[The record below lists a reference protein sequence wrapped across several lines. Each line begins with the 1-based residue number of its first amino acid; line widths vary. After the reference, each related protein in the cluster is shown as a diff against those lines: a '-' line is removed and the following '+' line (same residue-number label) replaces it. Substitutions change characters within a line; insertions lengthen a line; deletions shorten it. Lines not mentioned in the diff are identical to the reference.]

1 MEARQSFQGY
11 GKVDDPLGQEAH
23 LQKQKQRKSCKKAIL
38 IFVGVVLILGLIV
51 GTITGVVV
59 HEMRKS
65 DSSGDATHNAPASA
79 SAVVKALCGVTQHK
93 ESCVS
98 SLTQVASEAKTADPK
113 KLFAVSL
120 KVVGDSLTKLASK
133 PAEWETGVND
143 SSTKMAFQVCREVFN
158 DAVDRLQDSISS
170 VGGGDDGDDDKL
182 TSSTTISDLKT
193 WLSSSIT
200 DQETCMDALDD
211 IKADSSTVSKVKA
224 AMKESTEF
232 SSNSLAIVTHIL
244 SIFGDFKIPGINRR
258 LLADNQPPPAEG
270 FPEWVKPIDRRLL
283 KGNKVKP
290 DVIVDKTGATP
301 GSVKTIM
308 EAVNRVPEKSKTR
321 FVIYVKAGEYVEKV
335 ELDKTKWNVMMYGD
349 GIGKTNISGSAN
361 FIDGTPTFQTAT
373 LIAAGKGFV
382 AKDMTIKNTAGPEK
396 HQAVAMRSGS
406 DQSVFY
412 RCAFDA
418 FQDTLYAHSNRQFYR
433 ECDIIGTIDF
443 IFGNAASVFQK
454 CRIMPRQPM
463 ANQFNTITA
472 QGKKDPNESTGI
484 SIQKCTITPFDNVTA
499 DTYLG
504 RPWKEYSTTVI
515 MQSIIDGFLKP
526 EGWIAW
532 VTGVLPPA
540 TINYAEYQNRGPG
553 ASVGRRVKW
562 AGYRPSLTPEEAEKY
577 TVQNFLEGQVWMPV
591 GLKNGEEKQNTILM
605 VGKESSRSPRGFS
618 CTKDTLLNYFEQISF
633 GSPPR
638 LRQISFKR
646 KYSIRLESENQVPKS
661 KKVADTR

>member
-1 MEARQSFQGY
+1 MDAPPSFKAYENVDPRKEDARRR
-11 GKVDDPLGQEAH
+11 
-23 LQKQKQRKSCKKAIL
+23 KQKQRKTAI
-38 IFVGVVLILGLIV
+38 IIIVGVFIGLGVIA
-51 GTITGVVV
+51 GAIAGVVI
-59 HEMRKS
+59 HATRNS
-65 DSSGDATHNAPASA
+65 DSSGDAAKKAPASA
-79 SAVVKALCGVTQHK
+79 SAVVKALCSVTQHK
-93 ESCVS
+93 DSCVS
-98 SLTQVASEAKTADPK
+98 SLTQVAGEAKTADPK
-113 KLFAVSL
+113 RLFAVSL

-158 DAVDRLQDSISS
+158 DAIDRLQDSISS
-170 VGGGDDGDDDKL
+170 VGGGDDGDEKL

-200 DQETCMDALDD
+200 DQETCMDALDE

-244 SIFGDFKIPGINRR
+244 SIFGDLKIPGINRR
-258 LLADNQPPPAEG
+258 LLASDDQNRAEG
-270 FPEWVKPIDRRLL
+270 FPEWFKPADRRLL
-283 KGNKVKP
+283 KEKKVKP
-290 DVIVDKTGATP
+290 DVIVDQTGATP

-308 EAVNRVPEKSKTR
+308 EAVNRVPAKSKTR

-361 FIDGTPTFQTAT
+361 FIDGTPTFQTPT
-373 LIAAGKGFV
+373 LIAVGKGFV
-382 AKDMTIKNTAGPEK
+382 AKFMTIKNTAGPEK

-412 RCAFDA
+412 QCAFDA

-472 QGKKDPNESTGI
+472 QGKKDLNENTGI

-540 TINYAEYQNRGPG
+540 TIYYAEYQNRGLG

-562 AGYRPSLTPEEAEKY
+562 AGYRHSLTPEEAEKY

-591 GLKNGEEKQNTILM
+591 GVSHDPSL
-605 VGKESSRSPRGFS
+605 
-618 CTKDTLLNYFEQISF
+618 
-633 GSPPR
+633 
-638 LRQISFKR
+638 
-646 KYSIRLESENQVPKS
+646 
-661 KKVADTR
+661 